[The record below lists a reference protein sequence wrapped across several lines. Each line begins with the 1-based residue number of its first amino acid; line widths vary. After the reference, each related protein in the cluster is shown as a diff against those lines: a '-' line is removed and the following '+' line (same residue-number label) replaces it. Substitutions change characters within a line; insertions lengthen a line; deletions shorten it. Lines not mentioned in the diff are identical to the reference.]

1 MVHPSKAWSACV
13 AFGLA
18 VPGSATYDRKGQ
30 RVGYNPLVTEWN
42 GPDSNMTAT
51 MDLVDETYVSLF
63 QKRRHIDVTAWA
75 GVVNAGGQVILA
87 ANAGIQIYQFISD
100 VIKSKAE
107 HNSCSMTIG
116 TDGNGHVVEGYAY
129 LATTSGHDCKT
140 TAETKTILAAIK
152 NCADWQHKHGAI
164 TGCCVLSHGGTWKG
178 HLRLTSQPSKFP
190 AHTVN
195 CD

>member
-1 MVHPSKAWSACV
+1 MVNPSKAWSACL

-18 VPGSATYDRKGQ
+18 VPGSATYDREGQ
-30 RVGYNPLVTEWN
+30 RVGYNPLITEWN

-51 MDLVDETYVSLF
+51 MDLVDASYVSLF
-63 QKRRHIDVTAWA
+63 QERRHIDVTAWA
-75 GVVNAGGQVILA
+75 GVVSAGGQIIIA
-87 ANAGIQIYQFISD
+87 ANAGIGICQFIAD
-100 VIKSKAE
+100 IIKSKAE

-140 TAETKTILAAIK
+140 TAETKTILAAVK

>member
-1 MVHPSKAWSACV
+1 MVNPSKAWLACL
-13 AFGLA
+13 AFNLA
-18 VPGSATYDRKGQ
+18 VPISATYDRQGQ

-51 MDLVDETYVSLF
+51 MDLVDESFVSQF
-63 QKRRHIDVTAWA
+63 QERRHIDVNAWA

-87 ANAGIQIYQFISD
+87 SYAGIMIYQFIAD

-140 TAETKTILAAIK
+140 TAETKTILAAVK

-164 TGCCVLSHGGTWKG
+164 TGCCVLDHGGTWKG

-195 CD
+195 CG